1 VEGRVLPE
9 KTVNLKIEDT
19 YAKLKEV
26 LVAKGCKVVAEE
38 TPTSIAIVQG
48 SLWGMTPKTA
58 KKQVQYRLVSQDS
71 GTRITASSSLAS
83 DWKNL
88 TIVGTAL
95 AVVLA
100 AVCGWMALDLETFS
114 STQQPS
120 SWSWVA
126 TVNGYADVQMAQM
139 LANLGIV
146 LAAFLAAIIAVE
158 VVVALYA
165 HSRIEAFAEE
175 TLGLLS

>member
-1 VEGRVLPE
+1 MPE

-26 LVAKGCKVVAEE
+26 LLAKGSKVVAEE
-38 TPTSIAIVQG
+38 TPTSIDAVQG

-58 KKQVQYRLVSQDS
+58 KKQVQYRLFAQDS

-88 TIVGTAL
+88 TIVGSAL
-95 AVVLA
+95 AVILA
-100 AVCGWMALDLETFS
+100 AVCGWMALDLKTFI

-126 TVNGYADVQMAQM
+126 TVNGYANLEVAQM

-146 LAAFLAAIIAVE
+146 LAAFLAVIIAVE
-158 VVVALYA
+158 VAVALYA
-165 HSRIEAFAEE
+165 HSKIEAFAEE

>member
-1 VEGRVLPE
+1 LPE

-26 LVAKGCKVVAEE
+26 LLAKGSKIVAEE
-38 TPTSIAIVQG
+38 PPTSIAVVQG

-58 KKQVQYRLVSQDS
+58 KKQVQYRLFSQDDS
-71 GTRITASSSLAS
+71 GTRISASSSLAS
-83 DWKNL
+83 DWRNL
-88 TIVGTAL
+88 TIIGTVL

-100 AVCGWMALDLETFS
+100 AVCGWMALDLETFI

-120 SWSWVA
+120 SWSWLA
-126 TVNGYADVQMAQM
+126 TVNGYSNLEVAQM

-146 LAAFLAAIIAVE
+146 LAAFLAVIIAIE
-158 VVVALYA
+158 VAVALYA

-175 TLGLLS
+175 TLNLLS

>member
-1 VEGRVLPE
+1 LPE

-26 LVAKGCKVVAEE
+26 LLAKGSKIVAEE
-38 TPTSIAIVQG
+38 PPTSIAVVQG

-58 KKQVQYRLVSQDS
+58 KKQIHYNLVSQDS
-71 GTRITASSSLAS
+71 ETRITASSSLAS

-88 TIVGTAL
+88 TIVGSAL

-100 AVCGWMALDLETFS
+100 AVCGWMALDLETFI

-120 SWSWVA
+120 SWSWLA
-126 TVNGYADVQMAQM
+126 TVNGYSNLEVAQM
-139 LANLGIV
+139 LANLGIA
-146 LAAFLAAIIAVE
+146 LAAFLAVIIAIE
-158 VVVALYA
+158 VAVALYA

-175 TLGLLS
+175 TLNLLS